1 LDQKPTS
8 CPTAALVAL
17 ADRESGAG
25 EKLTTSVAVADDAV
39 AAMLLV
45 GVLMLEVEAAGL
57 VAGLT
62 TGFFSAAGTPTL
74 IGESTETTLT
84 GTVTGLGAGLA
95 AGALTGSAFFTTATV
110 RVGVTDFAQ
119 TVTDVALVFEA
130 CAKPSEVAAVQAQ
143 VGVGE
148 S

>member
-1 LDQKPTS
+1 
-8 CPTAALVAL
+8 
-17 ADRESGAG
+17 
-25 EKLTTSVAVADDAV
+25 
-39 AAMLLV
+39 MLLV
-45 GVLMLEVEAAGL
+45 GPLVLEVEAAGL
-57 VAGLT
+57 VAGFT

-84 GTVTGLGAGLA
+84 GTLTGFGACFRAGLGAGLA
-95 AGALTGSAFFTTATV
+95 AGSLTGGVFFTTATV
-110 RVGVTDFAQ
+110 RVAVTDFAQ
-119 TVTDVALVFEA
+119 TVTDVEPVFEE